1 MKEKPNL
8 SVEMSG
14 EKKYTIRQKNQKAF
28 AVLTGHDNTAQ
39 AQSETG
45 AGLQA

>member
-14 EKKYTIRQKNQKAF
+14 KKNVYHKTKNQKAF